1 MRIEL
6 KEGDRVRLSELYL
19 RRQLIL
25 QDIERLQRLAQDISL
40 QIQSEQLRVAR
51 EQFKDPKGDQIRALF
66 RDYQLVGLEI
76 PDNWEKTKE
85 GEE

>member
-6 KEGDRVRLSELYL
+6 KEDDRVRLSELYL

-40 QIQSEQLRVAR
+40 QIQSEQLRVAK
-51 EQFKDPKGDQIRALF
+51 EQFKDPKEDQIRALF
-66 RDYQLVGLEI
+66 RDYQLVGLEV
-76 PDNWEKTKE
+76 PDNWEKVKE

>member
-6 KEGDRVRLSELYL
+6 KEDDRVRLSELYL

-40 QIQSEQLRVAR
+40 QIQSEQFRVAK
-51 EQFKDPKGDQIRALF
+51 EQFKDLKEDQIRALF
-66 RDYQLVGLEI
+66 RDYQLVGLEV
-76 PDNWEKTKE
+76 PDNWEKAKE

>member
-6 KEGDRVRLSELYL
+6 KEDDRVRLSELYL

-40 QIQSEQLRVAR
+40 QIQSEQL
-51 EQFKDPKGDQIRALF
+51 EQFRDPKEDQIRALF
-66 RDYQLVGLEI
+66 RDYQLVGLEVS
-76 PDNWEKTKE
+76 DNWEKAKE
-85 GEE
+85 DEE